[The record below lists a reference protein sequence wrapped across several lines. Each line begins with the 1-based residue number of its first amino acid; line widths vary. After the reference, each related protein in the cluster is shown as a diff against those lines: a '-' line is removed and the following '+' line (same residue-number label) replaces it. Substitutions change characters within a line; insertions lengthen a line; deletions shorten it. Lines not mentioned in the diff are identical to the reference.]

1 MDFTTTIRRLGAALV
16 LALPAIAFAQAPAN
30 VQAVK
35 PEAIKPQ
42 AAPAP
47 ATAPAAAAAA
57 PAASP
62 AAPAAK
68 EEDLQSNEAEIAK
81 ARAAEEETARK
92 KAAADAAAERQRQK
106 EARLALCVIKPV
118 MTDDEIEL
126 CRVAYQEK

>member
-1 MDFTTTIRRLGAALV
+1 MDFTSTIRRLGAALV
-16 LALPAIAFAQAPAN
+16 LALPAIGFAQAPAN
-30 VQAVK
+30 VQAAK
-35 PEAIKPQ
+35 PEAAAQ
-42 AAPAP
+42 AAP
-47 ATAPAAAAAA
+47 
-57 PAASP
+57 
-62 AAPAAK
+62 APAAK

-81 ARAAEEETARK
+81 ARAAEEEAARK